1 MRLDWGVG
9 KLLARCRTP
18 LIRPVTELLPQAA
31 TLTLAAEPCPN
42 AKKSDG
48 GPLMLLRGLPI
59 WLRTGLS
66 VMVAIVAMAVFVS
79 PTVAAGGFGVESF
92 EEPFSEQNG
101 SPATQAG
108 SHPYSFTT
116 NFVFNTHYDEA
127 FQKANG
133 GNGLLP
139 DGNPKDLE
147 FILPPGLVVNLL
159 GVPRCPEAE
168 LQENRCP
175 LPTQVGVIEVD
186 TGSGVEP
193 LALYNMVHAP
203 GVPGELGFN
212 VFNFV
217 FHIIGNVR
225 AGGNYAVSAEVSNL
239 TQYDSFY
246 GASVTLWGV
255 PSAASHDAERGK
267 CADLP
272 ASIRVHKCEED
283 IETKVEPVAS
293 AVERTGRPFLT
304 LPTSCS
310 GPLTASLSADSW
322 QEPGIWTPPK
332 ESLPLAGMQDCA
344 KVSFTPSI
352 EVQPETAVA
361 DTPTGLSVRLKIP
374 QVEALS
380 SLAEA
385 SLKEAVVTLPAGLS
399 VSPSALSGLG
409 ACSEAQIALASAA
422 APSCPESSKIASVEA
437 VTPLL
442 ENKLVGSVYLAQ
454 QGNAGPAQGSNPFH
468 SLIAMYLVVEGSGVL
483 VKAPG
488 VVRLNPTTGQLTS
501 TFGED
506 PLTGFFLPQLPYSE
520 LKLNFF
526 GGPRAPLVPAVC
538 GHYTTTTQLTPYSA
552 PESGP
557 PATPQSSFDVAL
569 GCATGGFSP
578 SLDAGTTSNQAGGY
592 SPFVLTFA
600 RQDGEQDL
608 GGIQVKTP
616 PGLLGSIAHVPLC
629 GEPQAAQG
637 TCGAESQIGEVTT
650 AVGPGPDPFSVT
662 GGRAYLTGP
671 YKGAPFGLSFVVP
684 AEGGPFKL
692 AGTNGLG
699 DVVVRAAIDVDPR
712 TSALTITSEPL
723 PQILEGVPL
732 QVRSVSV
739 DVNRPGFMFNPTSC
753 TPNTISAT
761 LQGSQGTS
769 TTDSVPY
776 QATDCASL
784 AFAPKF
790 SVSTSG
796 TTSKADGAS
805 LDVKLTYPSAPQGSQ
820 ADIAKVK
827 VDLPKQLPSRLTTLQ
842 KSCLA
847 ATFEANPASCPAAS
861 VIGIARATTPL
872 LPVPLTGPAYF
883 VSYGGAKFPELIVVL
898 QGDNVRVDLHGET
911 FISKAGIT
919 SSTFNAIPDVPV
931 GAFELY
937 LPQTKYSALAANGN
951 LCTSSLSMPTS
962 FIAQNG
968 AQLKQTTEI
977 AVTSCPKAGAA
988 AKKKRKHKPKG
999 EQARRASRG
1008 HHKTG
1013 NK

>member
-1 MRLDWGVG
+1 
-9 KLLARCRTP
+9 
-18 LIRPVTELLPQAA
+18 
-31 TLTLAAEPCPN
+31 
-42 AKKSDG
+42 
-48 GPLMLLRGLPI
+48 MLLMRFSAWPRAGLC
-59 WLRTGLS
+59 LC
-66 VMVAIVAMAVFVS
+66 VAI
-79 PTVAAGGFGVESF
+79 AAAIALATPAHAAFGVESF
-92 EEPFSEQNG
+92 EEPASEQNG
-101 SPATQAG
+101 LPATQAG
-108 SHPYSFTT
+108 SHPYSVTFA
-116 NFVFNTHYDEA
+116 FSFNHEA
-127 FQKANG
+127 TKEK
-133 GNGLLP
+133 GLHELP

-147 FILPPGLVVNLL
+147 FDLPPGLVVNLL
-159 GVPRCPEAE
+159 GVTRCSEAE
-168 LQENRCP
+168 LQTSRCP
-175 LPTQVGVIEVD
+175 PSSQVGVIHPV
-186 TGSGVEP
+186 SGQQGELNTIPV
-193 LALYNMVHAP
+193 YNMASAS
-203 GVPGELGFN
+203 GVPGELGFSELE
-212 VFNFV
+212 FI
-217 FHIIGNVR
+217 FHVVGNVHT
-225 AGGNYAVSAEVSNL
+225 GGNYAVSAEVSEL
-239 TQYDSFY
+239 TQFDTIYD
-246 GASVTLWGV
+246 ASVTLWGD
-255 PSAASHDAERGK
+255 PSAASHDSERFACTAGPEPTCVPPAE
-267 CADLP
+267 
-272 ASIRVHKCEED
+272 
-283 IETKVEPVAS
+283 
-293 AVERTGRPFLT
+293 VERVERPFLT
-304 LPTSCS
+304 LPTSCTGS
-310 GPLTASLSADSW
+310 LTASLSADSW
-322 QEPGIWTPPK
+322 QEPGIWTTPK
-332 ESLPLAGMQDCA
+332 ESQPLPGMQGCS
-344 KVSFTPSI
+344 KLSFTPSI

-361 DTPTGLSVRLKIP
+361 DAPTALSVRLKIP
-374 QVEALS
+374 QPESAAG
-380 SLAEA
+380 LAEA
-385 SLKEAVVTLPAGLS
+385 NLKQAVVTLPAGLS

-409 ACSEAQIALASAA
+409 ACSEAQIGLASAA

-454 QGNAGPAQGSNPFH
+454 QGNAGPAQGSNPYG

-488 VVRLNPTTGQLTS
+488 VVRLNPTTGQLTT

-506 PLTGFFLPQLPYSE
+506 PSTGYYLPQLPYSE

-538 GHYTTTTQLTPYSA
+538 GSYTTTTQLTPYSA

-557 PATPQSSFDVAL
+557 PATPQSGFSVAS

-578 SLDAGTTSNQAGGY
+578 SLSAGTTSNQAGGY

-629 GEPQAAQG
+629 PEPQAAQG

-671 YKGAPFGLSFVVP
+671 YRGAPFGLSFVVP

-699 DVVVRAAIDVDPR
+699 DVVVRAAIDADPR

-761 LQGSQGTS
+761 LQGSEGTS

-790 SVSTSG
+790 SVSSSG
-796 TTSKADGAS
+796 KTSKADGAS
-805 LDVKLTYPSAPQGSQ
+805 LDVKLTYPNTPQGSQ
-820 ADIAKVK
+820 ANIAKVK

-842 KSCLA
+842 KACLA
-847 ATFEANPASCPAAS
+847 ARFEANPASCPAAS

-931 GAFELY
+931 GVFELF
-937 LPQTKYSALAANGN
+937 LPQTKYSALATNGN
-951 LCTSSLSMPTS
+951 LCTSSLTMPTS
-962 FIAQNG
+962 FVAQNG
-968 AQLKQTTEI
+968 AQLKQTTKI
-977 AVTSCPKAGAA
+977 AVTGCPKP
-988 AKKKRKHKPKG
+988 KKKTKAKTS
-999 EQARRASRG
+999 RRGKR
-1008 HHKTG
+1008 
-1013 NK
+1013 

>member
-1 MRLDWGVG
+1 
-9 KLLARCRTP
+9 
-18 LIRPVTELLPQAA
+18 
-31 TLTLAAEPCPN
+31 
-42 AKKSDG
+42 
-48 GPLMLLRGLPI
+48 
-59 WLRTGLS
+59 
-66 VMVAIVAMAVFVS
+66 VAIAAAMSLATPAHAS
-79 PTVAAGGFGVESF
+79 FGVESF
-92 EEPFSEQNG
+92 EEPASEQNG

-108 SHPYSFTT
+108 SHPYSVTFTFSL
-116 NFVFNTHYDEA
+116 NHEA
-127 FQKANG
+127 TKER
-133 GNGLLP
+133 GLSELP
-139 DGNPKDLE
+139 DGNAKDLE
-147 FILPPGLVVNLL
+147 FNLPPGLVVNLL
-159 GVPRCPEAE
+159 GVTRCSEAE
-168 LQENRCP
+168 LQTERCP
-175 LPTQVGVIEVD
+175 PSSQVGVIHPI
-186 TGSGVEP
+186 SGQQGELNAIPV
-193 LALYNMVHAP
+193 YNMAPAP
-203 GVPGELGFN
+203 GVPGELGFSELE
-212 VFNFV
+212 FV
-217 FHIIGNVR
+217 FHVVGNVR
-225 AGGNYAVSAEVSNL
+225 TGGDYGVSAEVSEL
-239 TQYDSFY
+239 TQFDSIY
-246 GASVTLWGV
+246 GASVTLWGD
-255 PSAASHDAERGK
+255 PSAESHDSER
-267 CADLP
+267 
-272 ASIRVHKCEED
+272 EEC
-283 IETKVEPVAS
+283 TPPVGGSGGCHTGAKVER
-293 AVERTGRPFLT
+293 VERPFLT
-304 LPTSCS
+304 LPTSCT
-310 GPLTASLSADSW
+310 GPVTASLSADSW
-322 QEPGIWTPPK
+322 QEPGIWTAAK
-332 ESLPLAGMQDCA
+332 ESLPLPGMEGCA
-344 KVSFTPSI
+344 RLSFTPSI

-409 ACSEAQIALASAA
+409 GCSEAQIALASAV

-454 QGNAGPAQGSNPFH
+454 QGNAGPAQGSNPFG

-488 VVRLNPTTGQLTS
+488 VVRLNATTGQLTS

-506 PLTGFFLPQLPYSE
+506 PATGYFLPQLPYSE

-538 GHYTTTTQLTPYSA
+538 GSYTTTTQLTPYSA

-557 PATPQSSFDVAL
+557 PATPQSSFDVAS

-578 SLDAGTTSNQAGGY
+578 SLTAGMTSNQAGGY
-592 SPFVLTFA
+592 SPFVVTFA
-600 RQDGEQDL
+600 RQDSEQDL

-629 GEPQAAQG
+629 PEPQAAQG
-637 TCGAESQIGEVTT
+637 TCGAESEIGEVTT

-671 YKGAPFGLSFVVP
+671 YKGAPFGLSVVVP

-739 DVNRPGFMFNPTSC
+739 EVNRPGFMFNPTSC

-761 LQGSQGTS
+761 LQGSEGTS
-769 TTDSVPY
+769 TTDSVPF

-796 TTSKADGAS
+796 ETSKADGAS
-805 LDVKLTYPSAPQGSQ
+805 LDVKLTYPSLPPGTQ
-820 ADIAKVK
+820 ANLAMGKF
-827 VDLPKQLPSRLTTLQ
+827 DLPKQLPSRLTTLQ
-842 KSCLA
+842 QACPA
-847 ATFEANPASCPAAS
+847 ATFEANPASCPTNS
-861 VIGIARATTPL
+861 VIGIAKATTPL
-872 LPVPLTGPAYF
+872 LPVTLSGPAYF
-883 VSYGGAKFPELIVVL
+883 VSYGGAKFPELIIVL
-898 QGDNVRVDLHGET
+898 QGDGVRVDLHGET

-919 SSTFNAIPDVPV
+919 SSTFRAIPDVPV
-931 GAFELY
+931 GTFELY
-937 LPQTKYSALAANGN
+937 LPEGHYSALAANGN
-951 LCTSSLSMPTS
+951 LCTTNLTMPTA
-962 FIAQNG
+962 FTAQNG
-968 AQLKQTTEI
+968 TQLKQTTKI
-977 AVTSCPKAGAA
+977 AVTDCPKAKKTKQKTK
-988 AKKKRKHKPKG
+988 AKKARK
-999 EQARRASRG
+999 ASRG
-1008 HHKTG
+1008 HHEMGGK
-1013 NK
+1013 

>member
-1 MRLDWGVG
+1 M
-9 KLLARCRTP
+9 A
-18 LIRPVTELLPQAA
+18 
-31 TLTLAAEPCPN
+31 
-42 AKKSDG
+42 
-48 GPLMLLRGLPI
+48 
-59 WLRTGLS
+59 
-66 VMVAIVAMAVFVS
+66 VAMSFATPAHAS
-79 PTVAAGGFGVESF
+79 FGVENL
-92 EEPFSEQNG
+92 EEPASEQNG

-116 NFVFNTHYDEA
+116 SFAFNTQYDEA

-133 GNGLLP
+133 GNGLVP

-147 FILPPGLVVNLL
+147 FNLPPGLVVNLL
-159 GVPRCPEAE
+159 GVKRCTEAE
-168 LQENRCP
+168 LQTTRCP
-175 LPTQVGVIEVD
+175 PSSQVGVITIQTAGNLGLV
-186 TGSGVEP
+186 GPKPV
-193 LALYNMVHAP
+193 YNMVPAP
-203 GVPGELGFN
+203 GVPGELGFAE
-212 VFNFV
+212 FEFV
-217 FHIIGNVR
+217 FHIVGNVR
-225 AGGNYAVSAEVSNL
+225 TGGDYGVTAEVSNL
-239 TQYDSFY
+239 TQFATFY
-246 GASVTLWGV
+246 GASLTLWGD
-255 PSAASHDAERGK
+255 PSAESHDSEREECPGGT
-267 CADLP
+267 
-272 ASIRVHKCEED
+272 ASCRTGV
-283 IETKVEPVAS
+283 KVER
-293 AVERTGRPFLT
+293 VERPFLT
-304 LPTSCS
+304 LPTSCA

-322 QEPGIWTPPK
+322 QEPGIWTTPK
-332 ESLPLAGMQDCA
+332 ESQPLPGMQGCA

-374 QVEALS
+374 QPES
-380 SLAEA
+380 SAGLAQA
-385 SLKEAVVTLPAGLS
+385 NLKEAVVTLPAGLS
-399 VSPSALSGLG
+399 VSPSALSGLA

-422 APSCPESSKIASVEA
+422 VPSCPESSKIASVEA

-442 ENKLVGSVYLAQ
+442 ENRLVGSVYLAQ

-483 VKAPG
+483 VKVPG
-488 VVRLNPTTGQLTS
+488 VVRLNPATGQLTS

-506 PLTGFFLPQLPYSE
+506 PSTGYFLPQLPYSE

-538 GHYTTTTQLTPYSA
+538 GSYTTTTQLTPYSA

-557 PATPQSSFDVAL
+557 PATPESSFDVSSD
-569 GCATGGFSP
+569 CAKGGFSP

-600 RQDGEQDL
+600 RQDGEQDF

-629 GEPQAAQG
+629 PEPQAAQG

-671 YKGAPFGLSFVVP
+671 YRGAPFGLSFVVP

-761 LQGSQGTS
+761 LQGSAGTS

-796 TTSKADGAS
+796 KTSKADGAS
-805 LDVKLTYPSAPQGSQ
+805 LDVKLTYPSAPEGSQ
-820 ADIAKVK
+820 ANIAKVK

-842 KSCLA
+842 KACLA

-911 FISKAGIT
+911 FISKAAIT

-931 GAFELY
+931 GVFELF
-937 LPQTKYSALAANGN
+937 LPQAKYSALAANGN
-951 LCTSSLSMPTS
+951 LCTSSLTMPTS
-962 FIAQNG
+962 FVAQNG
-968 AQLKQTTEI
+968 AQLKQTTKI
-977 AVTSCPKAGAA
+977 AVTGCPKTKKTK
-988 AKKKRKHKPKG
+988 AKTSRRGKR
-999 EQARRASRG
+999 
-1008 HHKTG
+1008 
-1013 NK
+1013 